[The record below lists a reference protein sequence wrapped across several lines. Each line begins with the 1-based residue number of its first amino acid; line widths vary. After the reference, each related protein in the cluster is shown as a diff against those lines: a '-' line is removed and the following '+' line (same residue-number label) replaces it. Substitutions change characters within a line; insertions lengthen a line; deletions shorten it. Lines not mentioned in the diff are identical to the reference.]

1 VLDGFEDGKGVRRKM
16 TDAGWDSI
24 REFCE
29 LEMPIIMFD
38 KDGAFAVATLK
49 EVCTLPGLEL
59 ANSKR
64 CNANI
69 I

>member
-1 VLDGFEDGKGVRRKM
+1 MLDGFEDGKGVQRKM

-29 LEMPIIMFD
+29 LETPIIMFD

-49 EVCTLPGLEL
+49 EV
-59 ANSKR
+59 
-64 CNANI
+64 
-69 I
+69 